1 MEAEIK
7 SEATGG
13 RVNVET
19 KDQKVWL
26 PSLRRTSLSPGVQL
40 LASGHGMKGGLGGH
54 RGKRLRSVGSCPPT
68 TPPHVKVS
76 HDMVSRT
83 DADGARSRAA
93 AHEPSPL

>member
-26 PSLRRTSLSPGVQL
+26 PSFETNFSVPG
-40 LASGHGMKGGLGGH
+40 
-54 RGKRLRSVGSCPPT
+54 
-68 TPPHVKVS
+68 
-76 HDMVSRT
+76 
-83 DADGARSRAA
+83 GAAPR
-93 AHEPSPL
+93 